1 MDTNNT
7 TNQMCGNCEFYGIVE
22 NGVVTLPCTSCACV
36 KGYVWN
42 GKKCYGVNGISSS
55 ERPFIESTLEELIQ
69 LHVFVIRPRYEVGS
83 ISSSDH
89 LRLNGLTPDE
99 YILNNLVPDEGK
111 NLYKETVASL
121 TN

>member
-7 TNQMCGNCEFYGIVE
+7 TNQMCGNCECYGIVE
-22 NGVVTLPCTSCACV
+22 NNVVTLPCTSCACV

-55 ERPFIESTLEELIQ
+55 ERPFMESTLEELIQ
-69 LHVFVIRPRYEVGS
+69 VYVFVIRPRYEDG
-83 ISSSDH
+83 DE
-89 LRLNGLTPDE
+89 LLNGLTPDE

-111 NLYKETVASL
+111 DLYKEIVASL
-121 TN
+121 PN

>member
-22 NGVVTLPCTSCACV
+22 NGVVTLPCSACACG
-36 KGYVWN
+36 KGYVQN

-55 ERPFIESTLEELIQ
+55 EERRESTLEELINVQ
-69 LHVFVIRPRYEVGS
+69 VILVRPRFVNGEVS
-83 ISSSDH
+83 PDT
-89 LRLNGLTPDE
+89 LNGLTPDE
-99 YILNNLVPDEGK
+99 YILNKLVPDEGK
-111 NLYKETVASL
+111 DLYKETVASL

>member
-22 NGVVTLPCTSCACV
+22 NNVVTLPCSPCACD

-55 ERPFIESTLEELIQ
+55 EEERRESTLEELINVQ
-69 LHVFVIRPRYEVGS
+69 VFLIRTRYVNGEVS
-83 ISSSDH
+83 PDT
-89 LRLNGLTPDE
+89 LNGLTPDE
-99 YILNNLVPDEGK
+99 YILSNLVPDEGK
-111 NLYKETVASL
+111 DLYKETVASL
-121 TN
+121 PN